1 MGDITGYID
10 GAQLALYVFFAF
22 FAGLIFWL
30 RREDRREGYP
40 LESDPTGLRRK
51 PGVLL
56 YPRRKTYLLRDGS
69 TYSTPNL
76 AGDQRPVAARRA
88 APWPGAPLI
97 PTGDPLVDGVGPA
110 AWAERRDVPDKT
122 WDGKNRIT
130 PAGTN
135 GHYDVASRDPDPRG
149 LPVIAADGQVIG
161 TVSDIWIDRA
171 EHIVRYLQ
179 LGEASLADGALL
191 IPMTLARFVRGRTGR
206 GRIGTASIKVKS
218 ITSAQ
223 FANVPRTKSPDAVTS
238 LEEDRV
244 MAYFVGGQLYATPA
258 RAEPLL

>member
-22 FAGLIFWL
+22 FAGLVFWL

-40 LESDPTGLRRK
+40 LESDPTGSRRK

-56 YPRRKTYLLRDGS
+56 YPRTKTFRLRDGS
-69 TYSTPNL
+69 TYSTPNF
-76 AGDQRPVAARRA
+76 AGDQRPIAARRA

-110 AWAERRDVPDKT
+110 AWAERRDVPDTT
-122 WDGKNRIT
+122 WDGHNRIT
-130 PAGTN
+130 PVRGS
-135 GHYDVASRDPDPRG
+135 GLYGVAARDPDPRG
-149 LPVIAADGQVIG
+149 LPVVAADGRIVG
-161 TVSDIWIDRA
+161 TVSDIWIDHA
-171 EHIVRYLQ
+171 EHLVRYLQ
-179 LGEASLADGALL
+179 VGEDGAPGALL

-206 GRIGTASIKVKS
+206 GRIGTGSIRVKS
-218 ITSAQ
+218 ITAAQ
-223 FANVPRTKSPDAVTS
+223 FANVPRTKAPDAVTS
-238 LEEDRV
+238 LEEDRIC
-244 MAYFVGGQLYATPA
+244 AYFVGGQLYATPA